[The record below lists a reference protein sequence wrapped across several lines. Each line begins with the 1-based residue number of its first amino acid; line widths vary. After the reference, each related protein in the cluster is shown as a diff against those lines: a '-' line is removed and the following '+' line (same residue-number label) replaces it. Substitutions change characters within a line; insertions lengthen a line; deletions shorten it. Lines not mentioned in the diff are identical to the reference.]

1 MEFLY
6 NGLIAQLAPLDQK
19 LLLQK
24 AQIIT
29 FRAGEVLR
37 LSGDRTSK
45 IYFLTKGSVALFVA
59 NKVNDI
65 RSGLAVGLVGSEG
78 ALGLQVALGLGTG
91 NLTLIAQSSG
101 QAYAVDAALA
111 TRLVKRKTGLLHAF
125 VGYLW
130 TEYESLTRFAA
141 MSHNQDVRFRYAHW
155 LLLSAQRCA
164 PDALILTHSQ
174 IAYMLGLRR
183 VSITLAARELKAM
196 GLIAYSRG
204 HIQLKNPEA
213 LQRLIDP

>member
-29 FRAGEVLR
+29 YRAGEVLNFANDKA
-37 LSGDRTSK
+37 SN
-45 IYFLTKGSVALFVA
+45 IYFPTKGSVALFVA
-59 NKVNDI
+59 NNVNDI
-65 RSGLAVGLVGSEG
+65 SSGLAVGLVGSEG
-78 ALGLQVALGLGTG
+78 ALRLQVALGLGAG
-91 NLTLIAQSSG
+91 NLKLIAQSSG
-101 QAYAVDAALA
+101 EAYVVEAAFA
-111 TRLVKRKTGLLHAF
+111 AHLVKRKPDLLLAF
-125 VGYLW
+125 MNYLW
-130 TEYESLTRFAA
+130 TEYESLTRFVA
-141 MSHNQDVRFRYAHW
+141 MSHNHDIRLRYAHW

-174 IAYMLGLRR
+174 AAYMLGVRR

-204 HIQLKNPEA
+204 HIQLKNPDA
-213 LQRLIDP
+213 LHNLIEN